1 VPDLTVELGDE
12 RLELFRTVRSVSEDS
27 GRGGPATAD
36 GRGLWAQLAALD
48 LLGVG
53 IEAATGGTAVD
64 IGVIGLGLGA
74 GNAEVPY
81 AEAAATA
88 IVLSSARTATAAAT
102 ALRGHCDGSL
112 RLIPVSG
119 NAGQLRTIAGASFA
133 QDISGPD
140 APTVTLVS
148 YGQREGKAVLTVESD
163 VTLGAP
169 VSTAA
174 RAVYRTL
181 EHDTKEHDAAELV
194 AEGHEAQT
202 LWDDIRS
209 LNRLL
214 CAAELAGGA
223 RWMLDTADAYSRVR
237 HQFGHPIGSYQG
249 LQHVLV
255 DMLAAVEAAELL
267 VFDALAAWGEE
278 GDEVTFHDLC
288 PVACAF
294 VRRHLHAVMR
304 DCYGVLGGIG
314 FMEEHAVSTYNRTML
329 LRLSQLGSTIDLNE
343 SASNRIRSR
352 QWVQ

>member
-1 VPDLTVELGDE
+1 VPDLAIELGDE
-12 RLELFRTVRSVSEDS
+12 RLELLRTVRSVSEDS
-27 GRGGPATAD
+27 AKAGPATAD
-36 GRGLWAQLAALD
+36 GHSLWTQLAALD

-53 IEAATGGTAVD
+53 VDADTGGSAVD

-81 AEAAATA
+81 AEAAAAA
-88 IVLSSARTATAAAT
+88 IGLGSAGGAAARQ

-112 RLIPVSG
+112 RLIPVNKNG
-119 NAGQLRTIAGASFA
+119 GQVRTITGASFA
-133 QDISGPD
+133 QDVSGSDVP
-140 APTVTLVS
+140 AVTLLG
-148 YGQREGKAVLTVESD
+148 YEQRDGKAALTLLSEVW
-163 VTLGAP
+163 LGP
-169 VSTAA
+169 RVRTAA
-174 RAVYRTL
+174 RGVYRSL
-181 EHDTKEHDAAELV
+181 PSPDWDHDGAELV
-194 AEGHEAQT
+194 AEGHDAEV

-214 CAAELAGGA
+214 CAAELTGGA

-255 DMLAAVEAAELL
+255 DILAAVEASELL
-267 VFDALAAWGEE
+267 VFETLAAWGDG
-278 GDEVTFHDLC
+278 GDEQEFHDLC

-294 VRRHLHAVMR
+294 ARRRLHAVMK

-314 FMEEHAVSTYNRTML
+314 FMEEHAVSAYNRTML
-329 LRLSQLGSTIDLNE
+329 LRLSQVGSSIELNE
-343 SASNRIRSR
+343 SASTRIRRR